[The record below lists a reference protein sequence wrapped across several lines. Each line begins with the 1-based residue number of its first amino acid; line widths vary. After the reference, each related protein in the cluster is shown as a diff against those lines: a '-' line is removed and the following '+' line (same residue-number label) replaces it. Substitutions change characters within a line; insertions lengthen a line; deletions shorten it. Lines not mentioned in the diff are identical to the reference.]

1 MEGNPTSAL
10 DAILDSDKNVDG
22 VSVKKLTMA
31 RMALLELIGSPFVKL
46 DEKFSVSNMVPSAF
60 IVCADT
66 KALKGFSSRN
76 IDALIDRAYEWADTI
91 DVQTIPRIIE
101 CVLKDLAD
109 IYRISPSNGAPEDEN
124 KSGNTSSQTST
135 GV

>member
-1 MEGNPTSAL
+1 MNSNPTSAL
-10 DAILDSDKNVDG
+10 DAILDSDKSVDG
-22 VSVKKLTMA
+22 VVVKKLTMA
-31 RMALLELIGSPFVKL
+31 RMALLELIDSPFVKL

-109 IYRISPSNGAPEDEN
+109 IYRISPSNGAPED
-124 KSGNTSSQTST
+124 KTAASGNA
-135 GV
+135 